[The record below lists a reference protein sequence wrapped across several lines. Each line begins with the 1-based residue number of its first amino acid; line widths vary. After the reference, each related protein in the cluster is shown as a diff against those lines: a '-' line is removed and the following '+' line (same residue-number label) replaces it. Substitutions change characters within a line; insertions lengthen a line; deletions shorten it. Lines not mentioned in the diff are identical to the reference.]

1 MATLEDSVKQQLDP
15 ATVDQMARQLGVSDA
30 KVQQAIGVGL
40 PLLLSALAK
49 NSSSSEGAQSL
60 ANALSRDHD
69 GSVLERKQDA
79 VANYQQIGGG
89 IIGHV
94 LGAQQ
99 APVESAI
106 TRQTGVDAG
115 ALLQMLAPI
124 ALGVLGQAQRQQR
137 LDPGDLAGALQTNQ
151 QQMQQQNGSLL
162 STINSMLDS
171 DKDGSA
177 IDEVAGMLGK
187 FLNSRR

>member
-15 ATVDQMARQLGVSDA
+15 ATVDQMARQLGVSDT
-30 KVQQAIGVGL
+30 KVQQAIGIGL

-49 NSSSSEGAQSL
+49 NSSSDEGAQSL
-60 ANALSRDHD
+60 SNALARDHD
-69 GSVLERKQDA
+69 GSVLQHKQDA
-79 VANYQQIGGG
+79 VADYQQVGGG

-99 APVESAI
+99 APVEAAI

-124 ALGVLGQAQRQQR
+124 AMGVLGQAQRQQR

-187 FLNSRR
+187 FLSSRR